1 MRELMRVLVL
11 WSKHR
16 QYDGKNISISYSSGI
31 LAIIRR
37 LLSVCHGN
45 IEEVFWIFTGLI
57 TVFPQCFAISES
69 VLAGS
74 VTSVFRYEFTAFKAL
89 IEQNLPKVF

>member
-74 VTSVFRYEFTAFKAL
+74 VTSVFRYEFTALKR
-89 IEQNLPKVF
+89 